1 MNEAYFGTVLDNSHH
16 LYVVVDPESL
26 QILLANCGASKF
38 TGLSQEELEQS
49 YLQDLIIDFGT
60 SGIAEVLQQL
70 VSNPVPANPF
80 IVKVKPGDGEC
91 RWARA
96 FAQAISFQDKLAAC
110 ITIVPGDSASQETI
124 ERERNLERGFQRM
137 KIFNW
142 TIDVANGERMF
153 LGNGFEHFGLD
164 FTSGPLTIDNILEK
178 VHEED
183 REQLRQALENI
194 KQGSEISSIEF
205 RIFHGAYGW
214 SWVYTNL
221 ERETN
226 EFGELVRINGTL
238 QDITDRKVSEDVRRM
253 MSKKMQEGQKYESLG
268 MLAGGIAHEFN
279 NILTGILG
287 NANLARMQLE
297 PESRLESHLEQI
309 ETSAIRA
316 AELCKQMLAYAGK
329 GKYFVQPQNINNLLR
344 DCKQLLKLS
353 VNKGIIVDFCL
364 KEGLPNISADATQIR
379 QIFLNLVTNA
389 SDAIGHRSG
398 VIRLSTGM
406 QRVTSHDASTMI
418 YSPESF
424 SGDFVFLEVE
434 DNGVG
439 LTEPAQEKLFDPF
452 FSTKPGGR
460 GLGLAAVL
468 GIVRAHQGAIQV
480 SSELGAGTKIKILLP
495 AVAQIAETSRVIAS
509 DLDAQGDAILVV
521 DDEETVAI
529 VTVRMLESFGL
540 RTQMVNSGEQAVE
553 LYRSNPEFSAVI
565 LDLTMPRMNGV
576 ETYHALKEI
585 DPAIQVLLMSGFTEQ
600 ESMQQFRNEGI
611 SGFLQKPFTTQQLKQ
626 LLNEVL
632 DLDLP

>member
-279 NILTGILG
+279 NI
-287 NANLARMQLE
+287 
-297 PESRLESHLEQI
+297 
-309 ETSAIRA
+309 
-316 AELCKQMLAYAGK
+316 
-329 GKYFVQPQNINNLLR
+329 
-344 DCKQLLKLS
+344 
-353 VNKGIIVDFCL
+353 
-364 KEGLPNISADATQIR
+364 
-379 QIFLNLVTNA
+379 
-389 SDAIGHRSG
+389 
-398 VIRLSTGM
+398 
-406 QRVTSHDASTMI
+406 
-418 YSPESF
+418 
-424 SGDFVFLEVE
+424 
-434 DNGVG
+434 
-439 LTEPAQEKLFDPF
+439 
-452 FSTKPGGR
+452 
-460 GLGLAAVL
+460 
-468 GIVRAHQGAIQV
+468 
-480 SSELGAGTKIKILLP
+480 
-495 AVAQIAETSRVIAS
+495 
-509 DLDAQGDAILVV
+509 
-521 DDEETVAI
+521 
-529 VTVRMLESFGL
+529 
-540 RTQMVNSGEQAVE
+540 
-553 LYRSNPEFSAVI
+553 
-565 LDLTMPRMNGV
+565 
-576 ETYHALKEI
+576 
-585 DPAIQVLLMSGFTEQ
+585 
-600 ESMQQFRNEGI
+600 
-611 SGFLQKPFTTQQLKQ
+611 
-626 LLNEVL
+626 
-632 DLDLP
+632 